1 MIQTNLT
8 WTSSRT
14 RSCNTYQYRHLCIL
28 NKNCRSID
36 SVCMYQQQLCIFCCP
51 YLPAWICVIF
61 EKLTRAAVHQK
72 SMIFQTLDTVVLQI
86 RWPLFNEPTET
97 NHGSR
102 NRSILQSVFRTL
114 IFWPNWSM
122 CLGPTTAQL
131 LEEICVSNLSR
142 AGCLAG
148 EFIEGK
154 KTLQLVSPFCW
165 CLRKNTSKMKKQ
177 ISVYM

>member
-1 MIQTNLT
+1 
-8 WTSSRT
+8 
-14 RSCNTYQYRHLCIL
+14 
-28 NKNCRSID
+28 
-36 SVCMYQQQLCIFCCP
+36 MYQQQLCIFCDP

-61 EKLTRAAVHQK
+61 EKITRAAVHQK
-72 SMIFQTLDTVVLQI
+72 SMIFQTFDMVVLQI
-86 RWPLFNEPTET
+86 RCPLFNEPTET

-114 IFWPNWSM
+114 IFWPNWST

-154 KTLQLVSPFCW
+154 KNIATCKPILLVSEKKDVEILLKW
-165 CLRKNTSKMKKQ
+165 KKQ
-177 ISVYM
+177 IYIYIIIYK